1 MTASGTA
8 SACGIATA
16 SACARGSGDGRGFRV
31 DRARRRGTRRGRR
44 ALARRASPDLTTPA
58 RGARRVPSRRATPR
72 ATRAHAPN
80 VSAPPKSSSRFHRPS
95 RPCRRDA
102 SRADGECPTRRFAGR
117 NPPRCDDS
125 ALRREPAWRAGA
137 FISRWTLVG
146 VRLALE
152 MPSRRL
158 RDVRSRAR
166 AMVGTILSNHRSE
179 TDPLHGRPRR
189 LMRFIRVRTR
199 HPSTTGAVRIS
210 TPSGPA
216 RGRPRP

>member
-1 MTASGTA
+1 MTASVTA

-44 ALARRASPDLTTPA
+44 ALARRASPDPTTPA

-117 NPPRCDDS
+117 NPLRCDDS
-125 ALRREPAWRAGA
+125 ALPRVSVAGRR
-137 FISRWTLVG
+137 FYF
-146 VRLALE
+146 E
-152 MPSRRL
+152 MDTRRGTPGP
-158 RDVRSRAR
+158 RDAVTSIARCPFARAR
-166 AMVGTILSNHRSE
+166 DGWDH
-179 TDPLHGRPRR
+179 PLESSLGDGSASWP
-189 LMRFIRVRTR
+189 
-199 HPSTTGAVRIS
+199 PSTVDAIHSCSNKASIYYRYSAS